1 MEQYVTSLI
10 GRYRNAGV
18 LVDTN
23 LLLLYFVGICDRGQI
38 ERFRRT
44 RDRFVAEDFET
55 LMRVF
60 KRFDTVVTT
69 PHVLTEVSNLLGQ
82 LSGQTKTICFGLF
95 AQHISLMNEKHT
107 PAKDLSNSPTF
118 VKFGMADLSIEY
130 AAQGYLVLTDDFPLS
145 GYLSSKG
152 LDVLNFN
159 NIRTLRY

>member
-1 MEQYVTSLI
+1 MEQYFTSLI

-23 LLLLYFVGICDRGQI
+23 LLLLYFIGICDRGQI

-44 RDRFVAEDFET
+44 KDRFVAEDFET
-55 LMRVF
+55 LMRVL
-60 KRFDTVVTT
+60 KSFDTVVTT
-69 PHVLTEVSNLLGQ
+69 PHVLTEVSNLLGH
-82 LSGQTKTICFGLF
+82 LSGQTKATCFGLF
-95 AQHISLMNEKHT
+95 AQHISSWNEKHT
-107 PAKDLSNSPTF
+107 PAKNLSSSPAF
-118 VKFGMADLSIEY
+118 VKFGMADVSIED
-130 AAQGYLVLTDDFPLS
+130 AAQGYLILTDDFPLS

>member
-1 MEQYVTSLI
+1 MI
-10 GRYRNAGV
+10 GRYRSAGV

-23 LLLLYFVGICDRGQI
+23 LLLLYFVGTCDRDQI

-60 KRFDTVVTT
+60 RSFDTVVTT
-69 PHVLTEVSNLLGQ
+69 PHVLTEVSNLLGH
-82 LSGQTKTICFGLF
+82 LSGRTRTKCFGLF
-95 AQHISLMNEKHT
+95 AQHVSLMNEKHT
-107 PAKDLSNSPTF
+107 PARDLGGRPTF
-118 VKFGMADLSIEY
+118 VKFGIADASIED
-130 AAQGYLVLTDDFPLS
+130 AAQGYLVLTDEFPLAN
-145 GYLSSKG
+145 YLGSKG